1 MGEKEDDPDRVLWKA
16 LLLGSLFVGV
26 LAGQLSPEPD
36 QPPFGL
42 VFGVEVGV
50 LLALVLIGACAC
62 YRSLPRRDA
71 EAELDRALHSEPPT
85 DPALVAALVRLAAR
99 RREHYRQEGHW
110 ILVFGALFLVDAAYR
125 AFTGDWLHAAMA
137 AGAGALAP
145 FALVRMHH
153 LRRQLDELTARLR

>member
-16 LLLGSLFVGV
+16 LLLGSLFVGA
-26 LAGQLSPEPD
+26 LAGQLSPGPD

-62 YRSLPRRDA
+62 YRSLPRRG
-71 EAELDRALHSEPPT
+71 EADLDRALHTEPPA
-85 DPALVAALVRLAAR
+85 DPVLVGALVRLAAR
-99 RREHYRQEGHW
+99 RREQYKLEGHW

-125 AFTGDWLHAAMA
+125 AFTGDWLHAALA